1 MAKTKTTKL
10 PVTQTKTFA
19 VLEMAGQEYRGDG
32 LTTVEAIENIPLDF
46 TQIKTK
52 GVLTITQGNK
62 KCERLFY
69 LRPLKALF
77 AGKVRKIGQ
86 AKQMESLLK

>member
-1 MAKTKTTKL
+1 MAKQKKTIL

-19 VLEMAGQEYRGDG
+19 VLNMAGTEYKGTG
-32 LTTVEAIENIPLDF
+32 ATIFEAMDNIPLDY
-46 TQIKTK
+46 TKIKTK

-86 AKQMESLLK
+86 AKQMEHLLK